1 MIAPGAVIATTSGSR
16 YEVVRFL
23 AEGGQG
29 EAHELREPHTGSR
42 SVLKLFDPDL
52 VTTHPQVVERTDRLV
67 RLALWK
73 RHPGLAGAPREL
85 IAGAHQG
92 YVSSF
97 VPGSSLADV
106 FGLCTA
112 DRMTGI
118 AVGIALSSALHALEC
133 AGLAHGDLSPAN
145 IFVDVDAQGVP
156 RVALIDFDNVRMPGP
171 DEPPVIGTPLYMA
184 PELYDGSV
192 RPNLE
197 SDRFALTVLL
207 HHILFG
213 RHPAE
218 AFMRPGATTVSQAA
232 VMGRNDWVH
241 ADEHERAS
249 GLSAETISARLRRML
264 RRGLARDPGVRT
276 RANEWQRELRRALDD
291 LWECPRCEIA
301 TVNDELRTSC
311 PNCGE
316 PGPARMLVL
325 DDGRSVRLEPP
336 ATRLG
341 RPLLGAADVSH
352 EHAVFEWR
360 GYELTIRNLSRNGTW
375 IATRKGWRAFPHD
388 QPIEIRP
395 GDRLRF
401 GATVAGRVAQVPAND
416 LRPPSAFATTAST

>member
-1 MIAPGAVIATTSGSR
+1 MIAPGSVITTTSGVR

-29 EAHELREPHTGSR
+29 EAHELREPRTGSR
-42 SVLKLFDPDL
+42 SVLKVLDPEL

-85 IAGAHQG
+85 ISGVRHG

-97 VPGSSLADV
+97 VPGSALADL
-106 FGLCTA
+106 FGLCAA

-118 AVGIALSSALHALEC
+118 AVGIALSSALYSLEG

-145 IFVDVDAQGVP
+145 VLVDIDPVGVP

-184 PELYDGSV
+184 AELYAGG
-192 RPNLE
+192 RANLE
-197 SDRFALTVLL
+197 SDRFALAVLL
-207 HHILFG
+207 HQMLLG

-241 ADEHERAS
+241 TDEHERAS
-249 GLSAETISARLRRML
+249 GLAAETLSSCLRRLL
-264 RRGLARDPGVRT
+264 RRGLAADPGVRT
-276 RANEWQRELRRALDD
+276 RALEWREALRAALDD
-291 LWECPRCEIA
+291 LWECQRCEIA
-301 TVNDELRTSC
+301 TVNDALRDGCS
-311 PNCGE
+311 NCGE
-316 PGPARMLVL
+316 SSPEHELVL
-325 DDGRSVRLEPP
+325 DDGRRVRLARP
-336 ATRLG
+336 ATRVG
-341 RPLLGAADVSH
+341 RAALGASDTSN
-352 EHAVFEWR
+352 EHALFAWR
-360 GYELTIRNLSRNGTW
+360 GYELTVCNVSRNGT
-375 IATRKGWRAFPHD
+375 ALETGKGWELLPHGE
-388 QPIEIRP
+388 PIELRR

-401 GATVAGRVAQVPAND
+401 GATVKGRIA
-416 LRPPSAFATTAST
+416 